1 MLLDTV
7 PYEPPRGN
15 VRDWGD
21 SWGNRVDRF
30 LACVAY
36 LDGVN
41 PSAVMCRG
49 YYDQGCPT
57 VLAAYDLVDK
67 KLKQKWVFRADKNQ
81 NIEYT
86 AQGNHNLGVGDTD
99 GDYVVGRRS
108 PSGAS

>member
-49 YYDQGCPT
+49 YYDHGCPT